1 MRAPVRFSSLVHMGR
16 SPAHY
21 LHALLHPVE
30 PTPAMRVGT
39 AAHAHVLGA
48 WKDVAVW
55 EGGRRV
61 GREWDAF
68 SAAQAG
74 REIVN
79 QEEYDRGRAISD
91 AVCAD
96 PHAAALLARATIREQ
111 ELAWSIAGRACM
123 GRPDAFGD
131 GVLVD
136 LKITH
141 DASER
146 RFPWHAIGRGWCAQ
160 PDWYAQGL
168 AANGHTIDAAYLI
181 AVEARPPH
189 VVQVWEVTPAAL
201 VMGAKTWRLWWE
213 QLMQCEASD
222 AWPGYSLAILP
233 LEPPEDF
240 GEVALSIGGEEVE
253 L

>member
-1 MRAPVRFSSLVHMGR
+1 MLAPVRFSNLVHIGR

-21 LHALLHPVE
+21 LHALHNPVD

-48 WKDVAVW
+48 WKNCAVW
-55 EGGRRV
+55 TGGIRR
-61 GREWDAF
+61 GKDWEAF
-68 SAAQAG
+68 KAAHAG
-74 REIVN
+74 IEIVN
-79 QEEYDRGRAISD
+79 EAEDETGRAIAA
-91 AVCAD
+91 AVYAD
-96 PHAAALLARATIREQ
+96 PHAAELLSRATHRE
-111 ELAWSIAGRACM
+111 EEIAWSIGDRACM

-160 PDWYAQGL
+160 PDWYANGL
-168 AANGHTIDAAYLI
+168 RANGHEIDVAYLI
-181 AVEARPPH
+181 AAEARPPH

-201 VMGAKTWRLWWE
+201 LMGAKTWRLWWE
-213 QLMQCEASD
+213 RLMQCEESD
-222 AWPGYSLAILP
+222 VWPGYSLRILP

-240 GEVALSIGGEEVE
+240 GDVALTVAGEEVE